1 MIRHAWK
8 YIDAATVIKNA
19 AGIRADDRAT
29 LFITAN
35 GRTVQGLA
43 KQLPEEL
50 ADTLEDLA
58 KSMMPHTQ
66 PERHYTNDAEVQ
78 RLLQSLRVCAV
89 QEFIYTSRGNFEGAE
104 TYNKGRLANARV
116 LTEVHGVPAA
126 QIAEECAVAISN
138 WRWEVSLA
146 IRKANRNE

>member
-1 MIRHAWK
+1 MIKKAWE
-8 YIDAATVIKNA
+8 YMDAATVIKNA
-19 AGIRADDRAT
+19 AGIKPDDRAT

-50 ADTLEDLA
+50 AGKLEDLA

-116 LTEVHGVPAA
+116 LVEVHSVLPA

-138 WRWEVSLA
+138 WRWEVGRA
-146 IRKANRNE
+146 IREANRNG

>member
-1 MIRHAWK
+1 MIKQAWE
-8 YIDAATVIKNA
+8 YMDAATVIKNA
-19 AGIRADDRAT
+19 AGIKPDDRAT

-43 KQLPEEL
+43 KRLPEEL

-66 PERHYTNDAEVQ
+66 PERHYTNDAEVR

-104 TYNKGRLANARV
+104 TYNKGKLANARV

-126 QIAEECAVAISN
+126 QIAEECAVAVSN
-138 WRWEVSLA
+138 WRWEVSRAILA
-146 IRKANRNE
+146 ANRNG

>member
-1 MIRHAWK
+1 MIKQAWE
-8 YIDAATVIKNA
+8 YMDAATVIKNA
-19 AGIRADDRAT
+19 AGIKPDDRAT

-43 KQLPEEL
+43 KRLPEEL

-66 PERHYTNDAEVQ
+66 PERHYTNDAEVR

-104 TYNKGRLANARV
+104 TYNKGKLANARV

-138 WRWEVSLA
+138 WRWEVSRAILA
-146 IRKANRNE
+146 ANRNG